1 MCVRANSPGGDK
13 LLLLLLLLLHV
24 GCRNHAVV
32 VGALAVGLGVAKESW
47 IEATSGL
54 ACHGTRRVRNNATV
68 HCFQYYDKTTA

>member
-1 MCVRANSPGGDK
+1 
-13 LLLLLLLLLHV
+13 
-24 GCRNHAVV
+24 VV